1 MKQTNRNM
9 KNIFSNILVSMV
21 LAAGFATACQEYAI
35 DSQPE
40 GPLAIQVDAQDSYT
54 LLATAPSKVVF
65 NVSSNTPWTIVSDQQ
80 WCVPTPAMSAA
91 SSLVSEIVVTTEDN
105 TGAKART
112 ATLQIK
118 AEGIEEVKTITIT
131 QASKENLVVVPF
143 DERVDS
149 YGETISFTI
158 VSNKP
163 WQVIPSTAFLS
174 DIDKKSG
181 NGSEDGAEE
190 TVSITVPANP
200 GAVRTGEITVKTD
213 FGAYTFEITQNGVVI
228 EPEEE
233 LADGVIS
240 IEKLGGTA
248 TIKMRYN
255 QEWKAVVPE
264 EYASWLTVTRD
275 GDNMVVT
282 AAANNLMIARVGKF
296 TLTTV
301 DLIDGFEGVEFT
313 VQQGSAW
320 QRWLAASAYTET
332 EDGYLKVTGVG
343 NSGVVSGF
351 TFRKGRVVFEFD
363 EISLADNS
371 ALRVYLWPYQEK
383 GNSNL
388 WIQLETKEQARFVA
402 GGSWSWA
409 RDTAFKHESMD
420 EVRGIKTLEVIVE
433 SDPDNEGKE
442 RLTLKIN
449 GVQRAQLSGRTDP
462 ATVTADFTGH
472 LVYLGVTRGVAADYF
487 VVKSITYYPAE

>member
-1 MKQTNRNM
+1 M

-213 FGAYTFEITQNGVVI
+213 FETYTFDITQNGVVL
-228 EPEEE
+228 E
-233 LADGVIS
+233 LEDTPDSDVIS
-240 IEKLGGTA
+240 VGGSGLAIEYSVK
-248 TIKMRYN
+248 IRSNK
-255 QEWKAVVPE
+255 EWKVKVPE
-264 EYASWLTVTRD
+264 EHQNWLSAEKD
-275 GDNMVVT
+275 GDNLKVT
-282 AAANNLMIARVGKF
+282 VTQNNRLSVRKGQLI
-296 TLTTV
+296 LNTV
-301 DLIDGFEGVEFT
+301 ELIDGFDGVIFNVEQPVAFT
-313 VQQGSAW
+313 LNGNYIVDETTGNLKMMLSQQIMVQSKF
-320 QRWLAASAYTET
+320 
-332 EDGYLKVTGVG
+332 KVA
-343 NSGVVSGF
+343 
-351 TFRKGRVVFEFD
+351 KGRLSIEYEDVN
-363 EISLADNS
+363 ISACNYGMLLDGSSNYKMILESGGWTVYSGGGGGWWS
-371 ALRVYLWPYQEK
+371 AKGVYPYDTVKMNEMRK
-383 GNSNL
+383 VD
-388 WIQLETKEQARFVA
+388 FVIE
-402 GGSWSWA
+402 
-409 RDTAFKHESMD
+409 D
-420 EVRGIKTLEVIVE
+420 
-433 SDPDNEGKE
+433 DPDNAGQLRLRIYLNDVLLDSHRTNKTNIFTSVEG
-442 RLTLKIN
+442 LPLLISA
-449 GVQRAQLSGRTDP
+449 GGAP
-462 ATVTADFTGH
+462 AAG
-472 LVYLGVTRGVAADYF
+472 DYCVF
-487 VVKSITYYPAE
+487 KSITYYPAE